1 LVTPAS
7 DQPTLSAGSLS
18 VLTEGVALVSGAGVI
33 TAANPALC
41 RLLRTSAER
50 VVGRNALDPPWVLW
64 DESAALIPAIESPL
78 HQVLCGRDPGTD
90 DAGRTVQIG
99 DQQGHRT
106 WVRLRVGLIDPARAD
121 SGAVLALTD
130 LTSVIDAELSLRRL
144 MHTDVLTDLTSR
156 ERITE
161 RLAEILARVAQ
172 GGGRVG
178 VLHVDLDGFRAIND
192 AFGPTTGDVV
202 LVEIAS
208 RLRGLTERRVEV
220 GRVGVDEF
228 LLVVESDHAGQ
239 GFDGRLRAL
248 AEEVQRRVARPIL
261 HDDLE
266 LHLTASIGA
275 ARSPDDATT
284 APELMAAADR
294 ALRRSRAGGRDQF
307 RFHDLRVDI
316 RHHDRIDL
324 ERELRRAAARRELEV
339 YYQPIID
346 LRLGT
351 LVSAE
356 ALVRWHHPE
365 RGPVAPSVFIPT
377 AEATGSIG
385 AISDLVLRTVADDL
399 AQWTAQRLFPSDA
412 RISVNISPAEFNRRE
427 FLDRLGKTIAET
439 ALDPHR
445 LELEITEALLVEDLR
460 SAADRLRQLDSW
472 GVRVAIDDFGTG
484 YSSLSYLHSLP
495 LHTLKIDRRFVGD
508 LHDERSGTI
517 TRTIVALAHNLGV
530 TAVAEG
536 VETELQRRLLTE
548 AGCDS
553 AQGFLIA
560 PPLPATAFRRFLSE
574 LPDGLVVG

>member
-1 LVTPAS
+1 M
-7 DQPTLSAGSLS
+7 SAGSLS

-33 TAANPALC
+33 TATNPALC
-41 RLLRTSAER
+41 RLLRIPAER
-50 VVGRNALDPPWVLW
+50 IVGRNALDPPWTLW
-64 DESAALIPAIESPL
+64 DEAGNVIPAVESPL
-78 HQVLCGRDPGTD
+78 HRVLSGMGAAVDDPGS
-90 DAGRTVQIG
+90 TVQIG
-99 DQQGHRT
+99 DHHGHRS
-106 WVRLRVGLIDPARAD
+106 WVRLRVGLVDPSRPAA
-121 SGAVLALTD
+121 GAVLALTD
-130 LTSVIDAELSLRRL
+130 LTSVIDAEQSLRRL

-161 RLAEILARVAQ
+161 RLGELLIQSAPR
-172 GGGRVG
+172 GGRVG

-192 AFGPTTGDVV
+192 TFGPTTGDVV
-202 LVEIAS
+202 LVEVAT

-228 LLVVESDHAGQ
+228 LLVVDSDHHGQ
-239 GFDGRLRAL
+239 RFDVRLRLL

-275 ARSPDDATT
+275 ARSPEDATT

-307 RFHDLRVDI
+307 RFHDLSVDI
-316 RHHDRIDL
+316 RHHDRIHL
-324 ERELRRAAARRELEV
+324 ERELRRAAARHELEV

-385 AISDLVLRTVADDL
+385 AISELVLRTVAHDL
-399 AQWTAQRLFPSDA
+399 AAWSDERLFPADA
-412 RISVNISPAEFNRRE
+412 RISVNISPSEFNRRE
-427 FLDRLGKTIAET
+427 FLDRLGKTVAEVG
-439 ALDPHR
+439 LDPHR
-445 LELEITEALLVEDLR
+445 LELEITEALLVDDLR
-460 SAADRLRQLDSW
+460 SAAERLRQLDSW

-517 TRTIVALAHNLGV
+517 TRTIVSLAHNLGV
-530 TAVAEG
+530 AAVAEG

-560 PPLPATAFRRFLSE
+560 PPLPGNAFRRFLVE
-574 LPDGLVVG
+574 LPHGLAIT